1 MCCRYDVNKS
11 DIRYSEVKLSLSG
24 DSTIKDSTNVEPSE
38 PEYEVITTDHKLDSD
53 VKMEANP
60 AYHATS

>member
-1 MCCRYDVNKS
+1 MMLIRSY
-11 DIRYSEVKLSLSG
+11 IRYSEVKLSLVLSR
-24 DSTIKDSTNVEPSE
+24 DHTIKDSTNVELSE
-38 PEYEVITTDHKLDSD
+38 PEYEAITTDHKVDSD